1 MSKHSFL
8 EKYFYV
14 LKGKRRQLILMAVL
28 FLTSSILELLGIGLI
43 GPFVGAVVNPGLL
56 DRIAPLNSL
65 MNYLGVM
72 GERDQIIVLGSVLL
86 LIFIIKGV
94 VAYGI
99 TRHIYAFTFYFRAN
113 LVEKLM
119 KAYLNMPYQFYLE
132 RNSAA
137 IVNSVIAHTKTMTDD
152 MLLPSLKLCSDAI
165 VLIAIGLFLFWVD
178 PLAML
183 VLLVAL
189 GGTSAFYF
197 RFVKPGVKAAGQE
210 VAVQNEGLIRG
221 VNQGIGGIKEIRIL
235 AAERH
240 FLEHVSLSAKLCAD
254 SQKKFYTLIA
264 IPRFLIE
271 TVFVIFVVLFA
282 LFTLYTGKSGDA
294 MVATLAMFG
303 VAGIRVLPAVVNISS
318 ALASM
323 SYSGFALSELY
334 RDLQYVERQSAG
346 SGVAAFSSQSEDPIA
361 AFRQLELDNIS
372 YAYPGAGRQAIDGIS
387 LAITHGQSIGL
398 IGASGAGKTTLVDIL
413 LGLHQFDSGKLT
425 VNGTDITEYGW
436 SNWLQQVA
444 YIPQNVF
451 LADETLEK
459 NIAFGISEESID
471 STKVIEALAAAQ
483 LSQLVERLPDGVHTM
498 VGERGIRLSG
508 GERQRVALARA
519 FYHNRNVFIFDEA
532 TSALDAETERQ
543 VIEVIESLHGQKTLI
558 VIAHRLTTVKSC
570 DVIFRLKEGRIIDSG
585 RYEDVVDEHQ
595 FV

>member
-1 MSKHSFL
+1 MSKHGFL

-14 LKGKRRQLILMAVL
+14 LKNKRRQLILMAVL
-28 FLTSSILELLGIGLI
+28 FLISSILELLGIGLI
-43 GPFVGAVVNPGLL
+43 GPFVGAVVNPDLL
-56 DRIAPLNSL
+56 DRFTLLSST
-65 MNYLGVM
+65 MNYLGIM
-72 GERDQIIVLGSVLL
+72 GERDRIIALGSILL
-86 LIFIIKGV
+86 FIVIIKGV

-99 TRHIYAFTFYFRAN
+99 TRHIFAFTFCFRAN
-113 LVEKLM
+113 LVERLM

-183 VLLVAL
+183 VLLIAL

-210 VAVQNEGLIRG
+210 VAVQNEELIRG

-235 AAERH
+235 AAEQY
-240 FLEHVSLSAKLCAD
+240 FIEHVSKAANLTAT
-254 SQKKFYTLIA
+254 SQKKFNSLLA
-264 IPRFLIE
+264 MPRFLIE

-318 ALASM
+318 TLASM

-346 SGVAAFSSQSEDPIA
+346 SGVAAFSSQSADPVA
-361 AFRQLELDNIS
+361 VFRQLELDNIR

-387 LAITHGQSIGL
+387 LVITHGQSIGL
-398 IGASGAGKTTLVDIL
+398 FGASGAGKTTLIDIL
-413 LGLHQFDSGKLT
+413 LGLHQLDSGEFS
-425 VNGTDITEYGW
+425 VNGINISQYGW
-436 SNWLQQVA
+436 NNWLQQVA

-451 LADETLEK
+451 LADESLEK
-459 NIAFGISEESID
+459 NIAFGVPEDSIETD
-471 STKVIEALAAAQ
+471 KINEALAAAQ
-483 LSQLVERLPDGVHTM
+483 LTKLVERLPEGLHTM

-519 FYHNRNVFIFDEA
+519 FYHNRSIFIFDEA
-532 TSALDAETERQ
+532 TSALDAETEHQ
-543 VIEVIESLHGQKTLI
+543 VIEVIENLHGQKTII
-558 VIAHRLTTVKSC
+558 VIAHRLTTIKNC
-570 DVIFRLKEGRIIDSG
+570 DVVYRLEDGRIIDSG
-585 RYEDVVDEHQ
+585 RFQDVVGQ
-595 FV
+595 KPYP

>member
-1 MSKHSFL
+1 M
-8 EKYFYV
+8 
-14 LKGKRRQLILMAVL
+14 
-28 FLTSSILELLGIGLI
+28 TSSILELLGIGLI

>member
-1 MSKHSFL
+1 
-8 EKYFYV
+8 
-14 LKGKRRQLILMAVL
+14 
-28 FLTSSILELLGIGLI
+28 
-43 GPFVGAVVNPGLL
+43 
-56 DRIAPLNSL
+56 
-65 MNYLGVM
+65 
-72 GERDQIIVLGSVLL
+72 
-86 LIFIIKGV
+86 
-94 VAYGI
+94 
-99 TRHIYAFTFYFRAN
+99 
-113 LVEKLM
+113 
-119 KAYLNMPYQFYLE
+119 
-132 RNSAA
+132 
-137 IVNSVIAHTKTMTDD
+137 VIAHTKTMTDD

>member
-1 MSKHSFL
+1 MPNPSFF

-14 LKGKRRQLILMAVL
+14 LKDKRRQLMLMAAL
-28 FLTSSILELLGIGLI
+28 FLVSSVFELLGIGLI

-56 DRIAPLNSL
+56 DRFTELNSI
-65 MNYLGVM
+65 MNYFGITGGRDRTIALGCF
-72 GERDQIIVLGSVLL
+72 LL
-86 LIFIIKGV
+86 MVFIIKGM

-99 TRHIYAFTFYFRAN
+99 FRHISAFTFHFRAS
-113 LVEKLM
+113 LVQRLM
-119 KAYLNMPYQFYLE
+119 NAYLRMPYQFYLE

-137 IVNSVIAHTKTMTDD
+137 IINSIIAHTKTMTDD
-152 MLLPSLKLCSDAI
+152 MLLPSLKLASDAV
-165 VLIAIGLFLFWVD
+165 VLFAIGLFLFWVD
-178 PLAML
+178 PIAML
-183 VLLVAL
+183 ILLVAL
-189 GGTSAFYF
+189 GGTSAFYSSL
-197 RFVKPGVKAAGQE
+197 VKPRVKVAGQE

-235 AAERH
+235 GVEQH
-240 FLEHVSLSAKLCAD
+240 FVEHVRLASTLCAD
-254 SQKKFYTLIA
+254 SQTKFYSLIG

-282 LFTLYTGKSGDA
+282 LFALYTGNSGEA

-303 VAGIRVLPAVVNISS
+303 VAGIRVLPAVANISS
-318 ALASM
+318 SLASM
-323 SYSGFALSELY
+323 NYSGFALSELY
-334 RDLQYVERQSAG
+334 RDLQEVEQRGAG
-346 SGVAAFSSQSEDPIA
+346 TPAQAIQLADFVSNFQQLSLEDI
-361 AFRQLELDNIS
+361 R

-387 LAITHGQSIGL
+387 LTITQGQSIGL

-413 LGLHQFDSGKLT
+413 LGLHQFDSGKFY
-425 VNGTDITEYGW
+425 VNGIDISEYGW
-436 SNWLQQVA
+436 GNWLQQVA

-451 LADETLEK
+451 LADETLAK
-459 NIAFGISEESID
+459 NIAFGVAEDKID
-471 STKVIEALAAAQ
+471 SARVAEALAAAQ
-483 LSQLVERLPDGVHTM
+483 LTQLVGRLPEGVRTM

-519 FYHNRNVFIFDEA
+519 FYHNRSVFIFDEA

-570 DVIFRLKEGRIIDSG
+570 DTIYRLKDGCIIDSG
-585 RYEDVVDEHQ
+585 RYEDVVDERQ
-595 FV
+595 VA

>member
-1 MSKHSFL
+1 MPNPSFF

-14 LKGKRRQLILMAVL
+14 LKDKRRQMMLMAAL
-28 FLTSSILELLGIGLI
+28 FLVSSVLELLGIGLI

-56 DRIAPLNSL
+56 DRFATLSSI
-65 MNYLGVM
+65 MNYFGVI
-72 GERDQIIVLGSVLL
+72 GERDRIIALGIVLLVV
-86 LIFIIKGV
+86 FVIKGV

-99 TRHIYAFTFYFRAN
+99 LRHIFAFTFYFRAS
-113 LVEKLM
+113 LVQRLM
-119 KAYLNMPYQFYLE
+119 NAYLRMPYQFYLE

-152 MLLPSLKLCSDAI
+152 MLLPSLKLASDAV
-165 VLIAIGLFLFWVD
+165 VLFVIGLFLFWVD
-178 PLAML
+178 PVAML
-183 VLLVAL
+183 ILLVVL

-197 RFVKPGVKAAGQE
+197 RLVKPSVKAAGQE
-210 VAVQNEGLIRG
+210 VAIQNEGLIRG
-221 VNQGIGGIKEIRIL
+221 VNQGIGGIKEIRVL
-235 AAERH
+235 GAEQH
-240 FLEHVSLSAKLCAD
+240 FLEHVRLSSTLCAD
-254 SQKKFYTLIA
+254 SQKEFYSLLV

-282 LFTLYTGKSGDA
+282 LFAFYTGNGGDA
-294 MVATLAMFG
+294 MVSTLAMFG
-303 VAGIRVLPAVVNISS
+303 VAGIRILPAVVNVSS

-323 SYSGFALSELY
+323 NYSGFALSELY
-334 RDLQYVERQSAG
+334 RDLRFVEQQARGVFAQVIQST
-346 SGVAAFSSQSEDPIA
+346 DPVGD
-361 AFRQLELDNIS
+361 FQQLHFDNIR

-387 LAITHGQSIGL
+387 LTITQGQSIGL

-413 LGLHQFDSGKLT
+413 LGLHQFDSGKFS
-425 VNGTDITEYGW
+425 VNSIDIAEYGW
-436 SNWLQQVA
+436 GNWLQQIA

-451 LADETLEK
+451 LADETLAK
-459 NIAFGISEESID
+459 NIAFGVSEDKID
-471 STKVIEALAAAQ
+471 SARVDEALAAAQ
-483 LSQLVERLPDGVHTM
+483 LTQLVVRLPEGVRTM

-519 FYHNRNVFIFDEA
+519 FYHNRSVFIFDEA

-570 DVIFRLKEGRIIDSG
+570 DVIYRLKDGCIVGSG
-585 RYEDVVDEHQ
+585 RYEDVVNE
-595 FV
+595 